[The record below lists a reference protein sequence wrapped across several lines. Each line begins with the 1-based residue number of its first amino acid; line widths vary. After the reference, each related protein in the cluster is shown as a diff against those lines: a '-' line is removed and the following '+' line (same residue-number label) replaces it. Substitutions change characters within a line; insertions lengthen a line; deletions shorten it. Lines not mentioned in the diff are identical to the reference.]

1 MEVIQLQ
8 LASKNKLVNQYILNN
23 DASLFHYHFQ
33 KEEDVFSRYDELMK
47 RDFPRKQL
55 AEHIKNYMQKF
66 GMSSQIEQSI
76 QHLKEQDSVV
86 VIGGQQAGLLT
97 GPLYTIHKVFSII
110 HDAKEK
116 EKILNKPVVPIF
128 WIAGEDHDILE
139 VNHVYKLNDG
149 MLNKSTFEQKL
160 SHKKQMVSKVSL
172 NKEQLVDWIQDVIA
186 SFGETSYTKDILSF
200 IHDQI
205 DEEMTY
211 TEFFA
216 KIINSFFKEYG
227 LLLVDSAHPE
237 LRQIEQS
244 YFKWMVENGELLTDL
259 LLEQQQEL
267 ANEGYGNMIDS
278 DKDNFQLFYEQQG
291 ERVLLQYDRKNERVY
306 AGENSFAKSDLLHM
320 VEETPGKFSNNVV
333 TRPLMQ
339 EFLFPTLSFIA
350 GPGEISYWAELKKI
364 FEFAEIK
371 MPIIVPRINITYLE
385 RNIESDLNDLR
396 LNIENVLINGVEKEK
411 VNFIESLKDKAIEET
426 VETARTEILAQY
438 EKVYEKLRDFDKGLL
453 PIIDKNSNFITN
465 QLDYLLLKTE
475 DAIKRKYHIVLNKY
489 DRIGE
494 ALYPFGG
501 FQERCWN
508 IFYFLNQYGLE
519 FINEVCDE
527 KFSCNGNH
535 YVIKL

>member
-1 MEVIQLQ
+1 KTNERKLHFMEVIQLQ

-216 KIINSFFKEYG
+216 KIINS
-227 LLLVDSAHPE
+227 
-237 LRQIEQS
+237 
-244 YFKWMVENGELLTDL
+244 
-259 LLEQQQEL
+259 
-267 ANEGYGNMIDS
+267 
-278 DKDNFQLFYEQQG
+278 
-291 ERVLLQYDRKNERVY
+291 
-306 AGENSFAKSDLLHM
+306 
-320 VEETPGKFSNNVV
+320 
-333 TRPLMQ
+333 
-339 EFLFPTLSFIA
+339 
-350 GPGEISYWAELKKI
+350 
-364 FEFAEIK
+364 
-371 MPIIVPRINITYLE
+371 
-385 RNIESDLNDLR
+385 
-396 LNIENVLINGVEKEK
+396 
-411 VNFIESLKDKAIEET
+411 
-426 VETARTEILAQY
+426 
-438 EKVYEKLRDFDKGLL
+438 
-453 PIIDKNSNFITN
+453 
-465 QLDYLLLKTE
+465 
-475 DAIKRKYHIVLNKY
+475 
-489 DRIGE
+489 
-494 ALYPFGG
+494 
-501 FQERCWN
+501 
-508 IFYFLNQYGLE
+508 
-519 FINEVCDE
+519 
-527 KFSCNGNH
+527 
-535 YVIKL
+535 